1 MDGRAVVL
9 CEGCFD
15 SDNGK
20 TAHGLVRHTERYEVV
35 AVLDSGVAGR
45 DSGEFL
51 DGVPNGIPLIAALDE
66 AASAQY
72 LVIGLAPEGGQLP
85 GECREIVKQAMRSG
99 LNVDSGL
106 HEFLSDDAELASIAR
121 TNNVTIRD
129 IRKPPPRRDLHFFS
143 GDIARVKSKRIA
155 VLGTDCALGKRTTAV
170 LLVAALRACG
180 TSAELIG
187 TGQTSWLQGVR
198 YGILLDSIVNDFVG
212 GELEHAIVTADRNA
226 APDVMIIEGQACL
239 THPAG
244 SGGFEILGSARPQGV
259 ILQHAPAR
267 RTYSGYDD
275 FPIAPPEAHIQA
287 IEQLFGAR
295 VIAIGVNSEG
305 LTADGIAAAVAEL
318 EHKHGIPCCDPLTQ
332 GPQKLVDAV
341 TAL

>member
-15 SDNGK
+15 SDYGK
-20 TAHGLVRHTERYEVV
+20 TAHGLVRYTERYEVV
-35 AVLDSGVAGR
+35 AVLDSGVAGQ

-51 DGVPNGIPLIAALDE
+51 DGVPNGIPLIATLDE
-66 AASAQY
+66 AAAAQY
-72 LVIGLAPEGGQLP
+72 LVIGLAPEGGRLP
-85 GECREIVKQAMRSG
+85 GKCREIVKQAMQSG

-106 HEFLSDDAELASIAR
+106 HEFLSDDAELASIASA
-121 TNNVTIRD
+121 NNVTIRD
-129 IRKPPPRRDLHFFS
+129 VRKPPPLHELHFFS
-143 GDIARVKSKRIA
+143 GDIADVKAKRIA

-170 LLVAALRACG
+170 LLVAALRVCG
-180 TSAELIG
+180 ISAELIG

-212 GELEHAIVTADRNA
+212 GELEHAIVAADRDK
-226 APDVMIIEGQACL
+226 APDFMIIEGQACL

-275 FPIAPPEAHIQA
+275 FPMAPPEAHIHA
-287 IEQLFGAR
+287 IEHLFGAK
-295 VIAIGVNSEG
+295 VIAIGVNSDG
-305 LTADGIAAAVAEL
+305 LAADNIATVAAEL
-318 EHKHGIPCCDPLTQ
+318 EDRYGIPCCDPLTQ
-332 GPQKLVDAV
+332 GTQKLVDAV

>member
-1 MDGRAVVL
+1 MDGRAIVL

-15 SDNGK
+15 SDYGK

-35 AVLDSGVAGR
+35 AVLDSGVAGQ
-45 DSGEFL
+45 DSGDFL
-51 DGVPNGIPLIAALDE
+51 DGAPNGIPLIAALDE
-66 AASAQY
+66 AAAAQY
-72 LVIGLAPEGGQLP
+72 LVIGMAPEGGQLP
-85 GECREIVKQAMRSG
+85 GECREIVKQAIQCG

-106 HEFLSDDAELASIAR
+106 HEFLSDDAELASIASA
-121 TNNVTIRD
+121 NNVTIRD
-129 IRKPPPRRDLHFFS
+129 VRKPPPRSDLHFFS
-143 GDIARVKSKRIA
+143 GDIADVKAIRIA

-170 LLVAALRACG
+170 LLVAALRERG

-212 GELEHAIVTADRNA
+212 GELEHAIVAADRDT

-244 SGGFEILGSARPQGV
+244 SGGFEILSSARPQGV

-275 FPIAPPEAHIQA
+275 FPIAPPEVHIQA
-287 IEQLFGAR
+287 IEQLFGAK

-305 LTADGIAAAVAEL
+305 LAVDGIATAAAEL
-318 EHKHGIPCCDPLTQ
+318 EDRYGIPCCDPLTQ
-332 GPQKLVDAV
+332 GTQKLVDAV
-341 TAL
+341 AAL

>member
-1 MDGRAVVL
+1 MDGRAIVL
-9 CEGCFD
+9 CEGSFD
-15 SDNGK
+15 SDYGK

-35 AVLDSGVAGR
+35 AVLDSAVAGQ

-51 DGVPNGIPLIAALDE
+51 GGAPNGIPLIASLDE
-66 AASAQY
+66 AAAAQF
-72 LVIGLAPEGGQLP
+72 LVIGMAPDGGQLP
-85 GECREIVKQAMRSG
+85 DECRAIVRQALQSG

-121 TNNVTIRD
+121 ANNVEIRD
-129 IRKPPPRRDLHFFS
+129 IRKPPPLQDLHFFS
-143 GDIARVKSKRIA
+143 GDIEQVKAKRVA

-170 LLVAALRACG
+170 LLVAALRAGG

-198 YGILLDSIVNDFVG
+198 YGIMLDAIINDFVG
-212 GELEHAIVTADRNA
+212 GELEHAIVKADRDA

-244 SGGFEILGSARPQGV
+244 SGGFEILGSARPEGV

-275 FPIAPPEAHIQA
+275 SPLAPPDVHIHA
-287 IEQLFGAR
+287 IENLFGVK
-295 VIAIGVNSEG
+295 VIAIGVNSQG
-305 LTADGIAAAVAEL
+305 LTADGIAAAVTEL
-318 EHKHGIPCCDPLTQ
+318 EDEHGIPCCDPLTQ
-332 GPQKLVDAV
+332 GTRKLVDAV
-341 TAL
+341 SAL

>member
-1 MDGRAVVL
+1 MDGRAIVL

-15 SDNGK
+15 SDYGK

-35 AVLDSGVAGR
+35 AVLDSGVAGQ

-51 DGVPNGIPLIAALDE
+51 DGVRNGIPLIAALD
-66 AASAQY
+66 AAAAAQY
-72 LVIGLAPEGGQLP
+72 LVIGMAPDGGQLP
-85 GECREIVKQAMRSG
+85 GECREIVKQAMQSG

-106 HEFLSDDAELASIAR
+106 HEFLSDDAELASIASA
-121 TNNVTIRD
+121 NNVTIRD
-129 IRKPPPRRDLHFFS
+129 VRKPPPRSDLHFFS
-143 GDIARVKSKRIA
+143 GDIADVKAKRIA

-170 LLVAALRACG
+170 LLVAALRECG

-212 GELEHAIVTADRNA
+212 GELEHAIVAADRDT

-244 SGGFEILGSARPQGV
+244 AGGFEILSSARPQGV

-275 FPIAPPEAHIQA
+275 FPIAPPEAHIQT
-287 IEQLFGAR
+287 IEHLFGAK
-295 VIAIGVNSEG
+295 VIAISVNSEG
-305 LTADGIAAAVAEL
+305 LAADGIATAAAEL
-318 EHKHGIPCCDPLTQ
+318 EDRYGIPCCDPLTQ
-332 GPQKLVDAV
+332 GTQKLVDAV
-341 TAL
+341 AAL

>member
-1 MDGRAVVL
+1 VDGRAIVL

-15 SDNGK
+15 SDYGK

-35 AVLDSGVAGR
+35 AVLDSGVAGQ
-45 DSGEFL
+45 DSGDFL
-51 DGVPNGIPLIAALDE
+51 DGAPNGIPLIAALDE
-66 AASAQY
+66 AAAAQY
-72 LVIGLAPEGGQLP
+72 LVIGMAPEGGQLP
-85 GECREIVKQAMRSG
+85 GECREIVKQAIQCG

-106 HEFLSDDAELASIAR
+106 HEFLSDDAELASIASA
-121 TNNVTIRD
+121 NNVTIRD
-129 IRKPPPRRDLHFFS
+129 VRKPPPRSDLHFFS
-143 GDIARVKSKRIA
+143 GDIADVKAIRIA

-170 LLVAALRACG
+170 LLVAALRERG

-212 GELEHAIVTADRNA
+212 GELEHAIVAADRDT

-244 SGGFEILGSARPQGV
+244 SGGFEILSSARPQGV

-275 FPIAPPEAHIQA
+275 FPIAPPEVHIQA
-287 IEQLFGAR
+287 IEQLFGAK

-305 LTADGIAAAVAEL
+305 LAVDGIATAAAEL
-318 EHKHGIPCCDPLTQ
+318 EDRYGIPCCDPLTQ
-332 GPQKLVDAV
+332 GTQKLVDAV
-341 TAL
+341 AAL